1 MRHLQEIE
9 AAPAAQLPSG
19 EWARLILKLRWMGL
33 EDETHSLELAMS
45 KLPAEER
52 GSVLAGPLST
62 D

>member
-19 EWARLILKLRWMGL
+19 GWARLILKLRWMGL
-33 EDETHSLELAMS
+33 EDEARSLELAMS